1 MPLDAVISRT
11 TGHAVFPAALRANL
25 CQSCAARSVGL
36 CAAVKQDSL
45 SRLAGS
51 RAPQSVAAGKTFINE
66 GESATH
72 FFTLVEGAAKL
83 FKLMPD
89 GRRAITGFLFPGDL
103 IGLVAGERHAC
114 SAEAITPVSLCRFPK
129 RQLDRLFFDFPGM
142 ERQTFKL
149 MSQELANAQDHMV
162 LLGRKTAHERVAS
175 FLLAL
180 SRRAG
185 RAAWL
190 ELTMTRTDIADYL
203 GLTTETVSRV
213 FTVLKGSG
221 CIVLAGNRVKIADG
235 DALAELAEGG
245 AVGDDG

>member
-1 MPLDAVISRT
+1 MPLDAAISRT
-11 TGHAVFPAALRANL
+11 AARAAFPAALHANL
-25 CQSCAARSVGL
+25 CQSCAARSAGV
-36 CAAVKQDSL
+36 CVAVKSDAL

-51 RAPQSVAAGKTFINE
+51 RAPQSVAIGKTFINE
-66 GESATH
+66 GEPATH
-72 FFTLVEGAAKL
+72 FFALTEGAVKL

-89 GRRAITGFLFPGDL
+89 GRRAVTGFLFPGDL
-103 IGLVAGERHAC
+103 IGFNAGDRHAC
-114 SAEAITPVSLCRFPK
+114 SAEAMTPVSLCRFPK
-129 RQLDRLFFDFPGM
+129 RQLDRLFLDFPGM

-180 SRRAG
+180 GRRAG
-185 RAAWL
+185 RTAWL
-190 ELTMTRTDIADYL
+190 DLPMTRTDIADYL

-221 CIVLAGNRVKIADG
+221 CIVLAGSRVKVADA
-235 DALAELAEGG
+235 DALAELAEGV
-245 AVGDDG
+245 VGDDD